1 MNQLRTLNINSVK
14 KKIDRSKAFIYKEM
28 DRGNF
33 PKPLKMGR
41 SVVWIESEIDAWLQQ
56 FIDERDRASNLS
68 SSSFAVN

>member
-56 FIDERDRASNLS
+56 FIDERDREAGRSVTSLVMS
-68 SSSFAVN
+68 